1 MNWKNLLNKT
11 NASTF
16 KWPEGWDTREEVA
29 EQLECSPDRV
39 REVLAPAIRA
49 GTVEVKEFKI
59 WETGRFVR
67 KTGFRA
73 AADSSP
79 APAKAVL
86 APGLRVQ
93 TRRGASQ
100 GVVTEA
106 SAEGFTVDWGDKQT
120 IYAIAAWQKRD
131 IRPSA

>member
-59 WETGRFVR
+59 WEDGRFVR

-73 AADSSP
+73 AADIKP
-79 APAKAVL
+79 VPAKIVL
-86 APGLRVQ
+86 AAGVRVQ
-93 TRRGASQ
+93 TRRGANH

-106 SAEGFTVDWGDKQT
+106 NADRFTVNWGDKQT
-120 IYAIAAWQKRD
+120 TYSIAAWQKRD

>member
-49 GTVEVKEFKI
+49 GNVEVKEFKI
-59 WETGRFVR
+59 WEDGRFVR

-73 AADSSP
+73 AAESKP
-79 APAKAVL
+79 ATKVMLSA
-86 APGLRVQ
+86 GLRVQ
-93 TRRGASQ
+93 TRRGANH

-106 SAEGFTVDWGDKQT
+106 SADSFTVNWGDKQT
-120 IYAIAAWQKRD
+120 TYAIAAWQKRD